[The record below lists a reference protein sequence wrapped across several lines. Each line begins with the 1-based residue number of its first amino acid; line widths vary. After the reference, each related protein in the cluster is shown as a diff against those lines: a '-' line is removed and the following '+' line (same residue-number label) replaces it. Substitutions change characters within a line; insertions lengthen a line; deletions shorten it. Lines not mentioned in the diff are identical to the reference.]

1 MATRHLIVG
10 GGPAAMYALETIREI
25 DRDGSVTLL
34 SDEPPYARMALP
46 YYLCGEI
53 PDAHLMY
60 GDRAYFERMK
70 VETIFGQR
78 VRSVDP
84 KANEVTLDDGTKRAY
99 DDLLI
104 ATGASA
110 TAPPI
115 PGREHPAVCHLWTL
129 DDTHRALTRARR
141 GADVVLIGAGFI
153 GFIVLNALYKLGCR
167 LAVVE
172 REGQILPRML
182 DWQGAS
188 FVERWLPERGV
199 EVHAGTTVQAIEGL
213 PDGRMKLGLRDGDA
227 LTADLVIIATGIRTN
242 LDLVEGSG
250 IETGDGIVIDGR
262 MRTNVSNVF
271 AAGDVAEGPDLFGG
285 RAVHAIQPTAEDH
298 GRIAGANMAGLDVT
312 YEGSLLMNITDVAGL
327 HCASFGLWKGD
338 GHEETVLANPSRC
351 IYRKLV
357 WDEDRVVGAILVGPV
372 DDTSMLNDTGMV
384 KGLIQTQVPLKAW
397 KGYILKNPLDIRRAY
412 VASGAPAA
420 LLQRTLLGKPSREKQ
435 YRFRGVKP
443 VTRPTDAHSILVG
456 TRPDIKLL

>member
-10 GGPAAMYALETIREI
+10 AGPAGMYALETIREL
-25 DRDGSVTLL
+25 DRDASITLL
-34 SDEPPYARMALP
+34 SDEAPYARMALP

-53 PDAHLMY
+53 PEAHLMY

-70 VETIFGQR
+70 VDTVFGRR

-84 KANEVTLDDGTKRAY
+84 KANQLTLDDGAELAY
-99 DDLLI
+99 ENLLI

-115 PGREHPAVCHLWTL
+115 PGSGLPGVCHLWTL
-129 DDTHRALTRARR
+129 DDTRKALTNARK

-153 GFIVLNALYKLGCR
+153 GFIALNAVYKLGCR

-172 REGQILPRML
+172 REAQILPRML
-182 DWQGAS
+182 DQTGAS
-188 FVERWLPERGV
+188 FVEGWLRERGV
-199 EVHAGTTVQAIEGL
+199 GVYTGTTVLAIEGS
-213 PDGRMKLGLRDGDA
+213 PEGRMRLGLRDGGA

-242 LDLVEGSG
+242 VDLLGGSG
-250 IETGDGIVIDGR
+250 IEVNDGVVVDGR
-262 MRTNVSNVF
+262 MRTNSANVY
-271 AAGDVAEGPDLFGG
+271 AAGDVAEGPDLLGG

-327 HCASFGLWKGD
+327 HCASFGLWTGD
-338 GHEETVLANPSRC
+338 GREETVLANPGRC

-357 WDEDRVVGAILVGPV
+357 WEDDRVVGAILVGPV

-384 KGLIQTQVPLKAW
+384 KGLIQTQVPLRAW
-397 KGYILKNPLDIRRAY
+397 KGYLLKNPLDVRRPY

-420 LLQRTLLGKPSREKQ
+420 LLKRTLLGKPSRDKQ
-435 YRFRGVKP
+435 YRFQGMRP
-443 VTRPTDAHSILVG
+443 TTRPTEAHRVLIG